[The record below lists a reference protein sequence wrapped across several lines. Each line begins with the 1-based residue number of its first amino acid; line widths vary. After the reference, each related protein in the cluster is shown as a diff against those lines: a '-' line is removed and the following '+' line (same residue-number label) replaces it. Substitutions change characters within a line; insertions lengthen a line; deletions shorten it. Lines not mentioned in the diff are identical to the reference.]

1 MSFRYRELL
10 PGVFHIEDA
19 LGVCMTLLV
28 GSERA
33 LLVDAGF
40 GLEDVAAFVGTLTD
54 RPVRL
59 VLTHGHYDHILGAGY
74 FPEAALGK
82 ADTALAHAHSG
93 VFWRQRALDE
103 ADRQGVLTDR
113 RAFLSRPEPLWK
125 NLEERRIE
133 LGGLSVQVI
142 PCPGHTPGSVVFYV
156 PERALLLTGDD
167 WNPCTWLFFPEALP
181 VQDYR
186 QNMQKLLELP
196 FQYVLCPHR
205 TDLYEREMPERFVTG
220 LTDEMLLAAEPVG
233 TGDWLGIRT
242 VQAEPAA
249 DQVLIF
255 DAGKLHRQLFE
266 E

>member
-103 ADRQGVLTDR
+103 ADRQGLLTDR

-167 WNPCTWLFFPEALP
+167 WNPCTCLFS
-181 VQDYR
+181 R
-186 QNMQKLLELP
+186 R
-196 FQYVLCPHR
+196 LCRCRITAKTCRSCWSCLFSMFSVR
-205 TDLYEREMPERFVTG
+205 TGPICTKERCRSAS
-220 LTDEMLLAAEPVG
+220 LRD
-233 TGDWLGIRT
+233 
-242 VQAEPAA
+242 
-249 DQVLIF
+249 
-255 DAGKLHRQLFE
+255 
-266 E
+266 